1 MTDVCLIVR
10 LEAVAGK
17 EQALRK
23 ELQAML
29 KPTRAEDGCQTY
41 QLYESETSNVFY
53 FYEIWSSKEA
63 LDKHTK
69 TPHYLHLQQ
78 VKDGLVKTGELTL
91 VKEVHQV

>member
-17 EQALRK
+17 EQELRK
-23 ELQAML
+23 ELRAMIE
-29 KPTRAEDGCQTY
+29 PTRGEDGCKVY
-41 QLYESETSNVFY
+41 QLYQTEKSSLFY

-69 TPHYLHLQQ
+69 TPHYLHLQE
-78 VKDGLVKTGELTL
+78 VKGGLLKNGELSL
-91 VKEVHQV
+91 VEEVH